1 MPRYRSLDPAEIV
14 RTLEALN
21 RRIEERFPGAGLARL
36 CAELLDVAR
45 HAQQRAAWIA
55 RPLLALR
62 AGAWGLV
69 VLIIAGLVTTLVTF
83 RMPVGGFD
91 LADFIQVLEAG
102 INDVVLI
109 GVAVFFLVT
118 LETRVKRRRAL
129 DALHELR
136 VIAHIID
143 MHQLT
148 KDPER
153 LSDGRPD
160 TASSPRRGMTAD
172 ELGRY
177 LDYCSEMLSLTGK
190 IAALYVQRFPDSVA
204 VATVNEI
211 EDLTTGLSRKIWQ
224 KLMILHAAQPR
235 PAS

>member
-1 MPRYRSLDPAEIV
+1 MPA
-14 RTLEALN
+14 
-21 RRIEERFPGAGLARL
+21 
-36 CAELLDVAR
+36 
-45 HAQQRAAWIA
+45 
-55 RPLLALR
+55 
-62 AGAWGLV
+62 
-69 VLIIAGLVTTLVTF
+69 
-83 RMPVGGFD
+83 GGFD
-91 LADFIQVLEAG
+91 LLDFIQVLEAG

-109 GVAVFFLVT
+109 GVAVFFLAT
-118 LETRVKRRRAL
+118 LEARLKRRRAL

-153 LSDGRPD
+153 VTTEQDD
-160 TASSPRRGMTAD
+160 TVSSPRRPLTPPQ
-172 ELGRY
+172 LGRY

-190 IAALYVQRFPDSVA
+190 VAALYVQRFPDSVA

-224 KLMILHAAQPR
+224 KVMILHSYRQREQA
-235 PAS
+235 

>member
-1 MPRYRSLDPAEIV
+1 MPHYRSLDPGEIV

-21 RRIEERFPGAGLARL
+21 QRIEERFPGAGWRVRSGRL
-36 CAELLDVAR
+36 
-45 HAQQRAAWIA
+45 H
-55 RPLLALR
+55 P
-62 AGAWGLV
+62 
-69 VLIIAGLVTTLVTF
+69 
-83 RMPVGGFD
+83 
-91 LADFIQVLEAG
+91 
-102 INDVVLI
+102 

-118 LETRVKRRRAL
+118 LETRVKRRR
-129 DALHELR
+129 ALHELR

-153 LSDGRPD
+153 MTTERADM
-160 TASSPRRGMTAD
+160 ASSPRRAMTPA

-177 LDYCSEMLSLTGK
+177 LDYCSELLSLTGK
-190 IAALYVQRFPDSVA
+190 IAALYVQRFPDTVA

-224 KLMILHAAQPR
+224 KLMILHGGR
-235 PAS
+235 